1 MTGLTF
7 EGGKKHQYALNG
19 RPIPSVTQV
28 IRRVLG
34 DKEYG
39 GTQWHMD
46 RGTAAHELYALL
58 ATGADLS
65 LYDYDQRLQPNVDA
79 WRDWAARERPE
90 SMVPEWRMASAKLG
104 YAGTIDLVCM
114 LGGGVC
120 VLDYKATA
128 TKRDAIQLAAYLR
141 LLKECKPEFRVKSI
155 CSLQIN
161 ENGWRYGQYLEKS
174 EMMKAEAD
182 WLNVLGVYRLLER
195 EV

>member
-1 MTGLTF
+1 MTGLAFDVENHVYT
-7 EGGKKHQYALNG
+7 LDG
-19 RPIPSVTQV
+19 RVLPSVTQI

-34 DKEYG
+34 EHNYG
-39 GTQWHMD
+39 ATDWHME

-58 ATGADLS
+58 ARGEELS
-65 LYDYDQRLQPNVDA
+65 KYDYDQRLQPQVDA
-79 WRDWAARERPE
+79 WRDWAAREKPQF
-90 SMVPEWRMASAKLG
+90 MVPEWRLASVKLG
-104 YAGTIDLVCM
+104 YAGTLDLVCR

-120 VLDYKATA
+120 ILDYKATA

-141 LLKECKPEFRVKSI
+141 LLKECKTELSVKSL
-155 CSLQIN
+155 CSLQID

-182 WLNVLGVYRLLER
+182 WLHVLGVYRLLEK